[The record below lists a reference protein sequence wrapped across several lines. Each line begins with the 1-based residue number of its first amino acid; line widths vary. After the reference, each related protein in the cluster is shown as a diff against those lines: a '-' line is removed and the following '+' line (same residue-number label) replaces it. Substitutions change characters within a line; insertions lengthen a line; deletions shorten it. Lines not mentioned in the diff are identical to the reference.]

1 MISTILASVL
11 VNLTILV
18 YMFYSKM
25 EKLLISVR
33 VKKSNV
39 DYLNITMDK

>member
-1 MISTILASVL
+1 MNSTIMALVL
-11 VNLTILV
+11 VKLMILV

-33 VKKSNV
+33 AKKSNV